1 MYIEGS
7 SGVMYRVYD
16 PIAHTTENC
25 VLRILHLDMTTNKK
39 NYFTFTCLF
48 VHLVVLLTRGQGR
61 ATEIFIEQ
69 NTLLGS
75 RFIQSNVIFV

>member
-48 VHLVVLLTRGQGR
+48 VHLVLSR
-61 ATEIFIEQ
+61 IHCM
-69 NTLLGS
+69 LGS
-75 RFIQSNVIFV
+75 RFIQSNVRFV

>member
-1 MYIEGS
+1 MYVEGRRCTKR
-7 SGVMYRVYD
+7 GVPVLCIGYMTQS
-16 PIAHTTENC
+16 HTTENC

-61 ATEIFIEQ
+61 ATEIFTEQ
-69 NTLLGS
+69 NTLHVG
-75 RFIQSNVIFV
+75 F

>member
-1 MYIEGS
+1 MLCIGYMTQSPTRQKTVYI
-7 SGVMYRVYD
+7 
-16 PIAHTTENC
+16 
-25 VLRILHLDMTTNKK
+25 VLCILHLDMTTNKK

-61 ATEIFIEQ
+61 ATEIFTEQ

-75 RFIQSNVIFV
+75 RFIQSNVRFV

>member
-1 MYIEGS
+1 MYKEGS

-48 VHLVVLLTRGQGR
+48 VHLVVL
-61 ATEIFIEQ
+61 
-69 NTLLGS
+69 
-75 RFIQSNVIFV
+75 

>member
-39 NYFTFTCLF
+39 KLF
-48 VHLVVLLTRGQGR
+48 HFYMFICSFSSALNTWTRTRYG
-61 ATEIFIEQ
+61 
-69 NTLLGS
+69 NLY
-75 RFIQSNVIFV
+75 

>member
-39 NYFTFTCLF
+39 NSFTFTCLF
-48 VHLVVLLTRGQGR
+48 ALNTWTRTRYG
-61 ATEIFIEQ
+61 
-69 NTLLGS
+69 NLY
-75 RFIQSNVIFV
+75 

>member
-39 NYFTFTCLF
+39 KNISLLQVYLF
-48 VHLVVLLTRGQGR
+48 
-61 ATEIFIEQ
+61 I
-69 NTLLGS
+69 
-75 RFIQSNVIFV
+75 